1 MKNLKEYLEEQINEN
16 LIQAVLSAGR
26 KADGPSKVK
35 IRPVKLKDQI
45 CYQAS
50 ALEGTKVFHKNYD
63 REQMLAYLEAELSGN
78 FGQLQCQGALMDGV
92 VLVSKKGKMTIKEKH
107 HAVRENVQIQAHN
120 RVKQYI
126 LKEGIPVPFLTDLGV
141 MTEKG
146 KIITSRYDKF
156 RQINRFLEF
165 IEDILPR
172 LAKDREVTILDFGC
186 GKSYLTFAMYYYLKE
201 LKGYDVNII
210 GLDLKTDVIEKCNG
224 LARKYGYEKLHFYQ
238 GDIADYEGVSAVD
251 MVVTLHACD
260 TATDFALAKAV
271 EWGAQVILSVPC
283 CQHEVNKQIRN
294 ELLEPVLH
302 YGILKERMSALITDA
317 VRANLLESKGY
328 ETQILEFI
336 DMEHSPKNLLIRAV
350 KKGKTAQAEN
360 TAKTTRLDEMIKE
373 LNIHPTLEQLLYP
386 ESDKGGTL

>member
-63 REQMLAYLEAELSGN
+63 REQMLAYLEAELSGT

-260 TATDFALAKAV
+260 TATDYALAKAV
-271 EWGAQVILSVPC
+271 EWGAEVILSVPC

-336 DMEHSPKNLLIRAV
+336 DMEHTPKNLLIRAV